1 MWRHASAA
9 SLHLVVVTIALCSTG
24 VTYPATQNKEETTS
38 TVRGLSEVGKSA
50 NAKKGTSDRTS
61 TEETT
66 NTTNLTDVFDDSS
79 TTTTDFENSTNS
91 GEPSTNVR
99 FMLVTMLAS
108 NDTNEDYSFQMS
120 KNDTNSSMLNDMKNT
135 MSRKKITVLT
145 GTMLMLMIA
154 VGLIGIAFC
163 FALVLWFASDK
174 LPSPYKEQEY
184 VYVQSAF
191 NNHRRFE
198 QRLSKQQQQHLL
210 KNQRSDRKKGEPSA
224 DAAKKDKKNSASNES
239 TKSKETGMQS
249 SESNQRK
256 TTSSKEKGQESS
268 NRKKEKSSK
277 LQLEATQR
285 SEPRSAETQGS
296 TQRRRTRIS
305 SQSTRIAKDPQRTER
320 TQSDG
325 KAQKT
330 QRSTEEPF
338 DVLK

>member
-174 LPSPYKEQEY
+174 LPSPYKEQ
-184 VYVQSAF
+184 
-191 NNHRRFE
+191 
-198 QRLSKQQQQHLL
+198 
-210 KNQRSDRKKGEPSA
+210 RSDRKKGEPSA